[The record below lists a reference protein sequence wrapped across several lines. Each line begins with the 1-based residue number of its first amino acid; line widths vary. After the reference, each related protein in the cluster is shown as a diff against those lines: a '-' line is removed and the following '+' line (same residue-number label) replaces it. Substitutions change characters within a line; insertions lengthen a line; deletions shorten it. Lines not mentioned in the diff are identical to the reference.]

1 MALDLDLTLKDMA
14 AAAARVFKK
23 ESKKAGKAAERVL
36 QDRREALEAIAAARL
51 ANEIDD
57 EELEIQLVDEKLA
70 FQTGMLMV
78 RALTKASVQKAAN
91 AAFAALTKAI
101 KAAL

>member
-23 ESKKAGKAAERVL
+23 ESKKVGKAAERVL
-36 QDRREALEAIAAARL
+36 QDRRQALEAIAAARL

-57 EELEIQLVDEKLA
+57 EEMEIQLVDEKLA